1 MAPTAAMKN
10 CNQPTSSKHKGA
22 LNWGMKCEEKFSK
35 YNRILFSFFDE
46 KNCKLLDLTLCYH
59 EQMLTGSSLGLWMG
73 QGPDTIGSGGDW
85 GKLDGTVQSKQQ
97 GLLISG
103 STVASEGNL
112 DTVLSD
118 LLIFPEKIRYFY
130 VKLPKF

>member
-1 MAPTAAMKN
+1 MSYCDTMHRYFHRAKAR
-10 CNQPTSSKHKGA
+10 NQ
-22 LNWGMKCEEKFSK
+22 
-35 YNRILFSFFDE
+35 
-46 KNCKLLDLTLCYH
+46 LLI
-59 EQMLTGSSLGLWMG
+59 GSSLGLWMG

-103 STVASEGNL
+103 STAASEGNL

-118 LLIFPEKIRYFY
+118 LLIFPEKIRYLY